1 MSGQNQTDR
10 SSTPDFIAGLN
21 LDQLNRCVE
30 LANARIQKLKEGD
43 KVEVFVVGDFC
54 NHFATTSRK
63 EALLWIVE
71 AASYCATE
79 DLPCDELSMQ
89 SHFMCPRMS
98 AMTYI
103 MRHMRDRGLDVDE
116 SPADFVDWEEFYGWF
131 YSDRFV
137 TARQGDQ

>member
-1 MSGQNQTDR
+1 MSGQNQIDR
-10 SSTPDFIAGLN
+10 ISTPDFIAGLN
-21 LDQLNRCVE
+21 LDQLHRCVE

-54 NHFATTSRK
+54 NYFATTSRK

-89 SHFMCPRMS
+89 SHFMWPS
-98 AMTYI
+98 EAEDYLKSLDSKPSYFI
-103 MRHMRDRGLDVDE
+103 KLMREHK
-116 SPADFVDWEEFYGWF
+116 
-131 YSDRFV
+131 
-137 TARQGDQ
+137 ARK